1 MAARALATLG
11 LALSLALGAA
21 LPAAAGPYARCDEP
35 VEQRLAELGLGD
47 DVVRSIYI
55 SPRVI
60 SGRRGDRVAGYDVWV
75 RLAGCSGALVFTL
88 DRSCREQQVYT
99 RGDCRVPGI
108 TSY

>member
-1 MAARALATLG
+1 MAARALAT

-21 LPAAAGPYARCDEP
+21 LPATAAGPYARCDKA

-60 SGRRGDRVAGYDVWV
+60 SGRRGDRVAGYDAWV

-88 DRSCREQQVYT
+88 DRHCRERQVYT
-99 RGDCRVPGI
+99 RGDCRVPGV
-108 TSY
+108 TPY